1 MVSSTRT
8 AAPGEA
14 EQEGPVPDA
23 AGQPHTPGRPRR
35 RLPRSGQG
43 RIPPL
48 SLAVLLVPASV
59 GLIRLLIGLHRPM
72 ALYGDA
78 AILET
83 AVRRVATGTQAL
95 GPYSRFGFHQPG
107 PAYFFVQ
114 APFSWLTGGSPRS
127 LFVGALTINFGAAV
141 ASEAVGRHL
150 AREAAARWA
159 AIVITAYL
167 LALTPAVLTDP

>member
-1 MVSSTRT
+1 MVSSPRT

-35 RLPRSGQG
+35 HLPRSGQG
-43 RIPPL
+43 RMLPL

-83 AVRRVATGTQAL
+83 AVRRVATGTQMV

-114 APFSWLTGGSPRS
+114 APFSWATGGSSRAMF
-127 LFVGALTINFGAAV
+127 LGALAINAGAAIGSV
-141 ASEAVGRHL
+141 LVVRRVLGES
-150 AREAAARWA
+150 AARWA
-159 AIVITAYL
+159 AAVTAAYMVL
-167 LALTPAVLTDP
+167 LKPEL